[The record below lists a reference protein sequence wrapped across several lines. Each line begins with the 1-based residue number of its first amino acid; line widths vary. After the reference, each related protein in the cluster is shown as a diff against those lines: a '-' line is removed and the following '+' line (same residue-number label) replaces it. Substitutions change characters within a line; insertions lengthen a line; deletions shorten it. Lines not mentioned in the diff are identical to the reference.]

1 MKRRKWWILGG
12 AGAALALL
20 LALGIWWLRG
30 GPRLWTQRQFA
41 AHRAAF
47 AETAE
52 AALAEEPWKNVPG
65 VRNLNVWPK
74 EGTEDVDMADFTT
87 GAWGLGASTRYW
99 GIYCTTDGKP
109 AGFQGT
115 DMELAEEAPG
125 QYSWQEPGGDNSYQT
140 WQLDE
145 GWYGYFMKF

>member
-12 AGAALALL
+12 AGAVLILL

-30 GPRLWTQRQFA
+30 GPRLWTQRQFE

-47 AETAE
+47 RETAE

-74 EGTEDVDMADFTT
+74 EGTENVEMADFTT
-87 GAWGLGASTRYW
+87 GAWGLGASTCYW
-99 GIYCTTDGKP
+99 GIYCTTDGEP

-115 DMELAEEAPG
+115 NMELTEEAPG
-125 QYSWQEPGGDNSYQT
+125 QYSWREADGDNSYQT
-140 WQLDE
+140 WELDE
-145 GWYGYFMKF
+145 GWYGYLMEF